1 MDMRLHLVS
10 TALAAAL
17 VVATNPQDALGQART
32 ISGVVTDTLG
42 RPLAGTAVALDPDVA
57 IRFTRT
63 DEAGRFRFDNVA
75 EGGHALRTVRIGFRP
90 DDRLVSV
97 GAAGLEVRIVLVPV
111 PFRLDTLT
119 ITARRS
125 GIIGTVRGRRSLQP
139 LNKAIV
145 QVLGM
150 QWRLVTDTSGRF
162 EFPAVPTGGFT
173 VGFQRDGYLSRMIT
187 VAVPESGAVEI
198 SAVLDT
204 LTTNRQKR
212 AEQMF
217 RDMRSRVSWRQ
228 RNTSAIVGSQELL
241 STGDSTLDLALRHSP
256 SVFGKGLIPVDTYVC
271 HITIDGVRSTLAR
284 LRDLDARR
292 IAMVE
297 VYKSDTSCPRPSP
310 RAPHVMI
317 GTRDGPPGYT
327 VWVWTKR
334 WELPASAPP

>member
-1 MDMRLHLVS
+1 MRLGLV
-10 TALAAAL
+10 LAVLIVPGIGAAIP
-17 VVATNPQDALGQART
+17 TDASGQAPT

-42 RPLAGTAVALDPDVA
+42 RPLAGTAVALDPNVS

-75 EGGHALRTVRIGFRP
+75 EGSHAIRTVRIGFRP

-97 GAAGLEVRIVLVPV
+97 GPSGLEVSIVLVPI

-125 GIIGTVRGRRSLQP
+125 GIIGIVRGRRSLQP

-198 SAVLDT
+198 TAVLDS

-241 STGDSTLDLALRHSP
+241 STGDSTLDVALRHAP
-256 SVFGKGLIPVDTYVC
+256 SVFGKGLIPVSTYVC
-271 HITIDGVRSTLAR
+271 SIMIDGTRSTLAR
-284 LRDLDARR
+284 LKDFDVRQ

-297 VYKSDTSCPRPSP
+297 VYKRDFSCPRPSP
-310 RAPHVMI
+310 RRPDVMI
-317 GTRDGPPGYT
+317 GTKEGPPGYRIF
-327 VWVWTKR
+327 VWTKR
-334 WELPASAPP
+334 WELPSAAPP